1 MSHWT
6 TANIPRQ
13 DGKLAIVTGAN
24 SGIGLHA
31 ARELAR
37 AGCTVIVAC
46 RSAEKASATR
56 QRIVQEIPTAQVEDG
71 VLDLAS
77 LSSIR
82 EFAQDFLATRRPL
95 DLLINNAGVMSLPT
109 RRLTADGFELQIGTN
124 HLGHFA
130 LTGLLLHALLAAPS
144 ARIVT
149 VSSLAHRGGKIRFD
163 DLQWERGY
171 KPWPA
176 YRQSKLANL
185 LFGKELERRLEKSG
199 ARSHSIVVHPGV
211 SSTSLFR
218 NGPGS
223 GPGLINAIVPVVIR
237 FIAQSEEQGALPT
250 LYAATAPEAQGGHY
264 YGPDGFR
271 EMKGYPVEVKNEPQA
286 DDLVLA
292 ARLWDISE
300 QLTGVRYDFAAAS
313 SRNK

>member
-1 MSHWT
+1 MSKWT
-6 TANIPRQ
+6 TADIPRQ

-46 RSAEKASATR
+46 RSAEKASSTR
-56 QRIVQEIPTAQVEDG
+56 QRIVQEIPAAMIEDG
-71 VLDLAS
+71 VLDLAN

-82 EFAQDFLATRRPL
+82 EFAKTFLATRRPL
-95 DLLINNAGVMSLPT
+95 DLLINNAGVMALPK

-130 LTGLLLHALLAAPS
+130 LTGLLMPALLAAPS

-149 VSSLAHRGGKIRFD
+149 VSSLAHRGGKIRLD
-163 DLQWERGY
+163 DLQWEHDY

-185 LFGKELERRLEKSG
+185 LFGKELERRLLKSG
-199 ARSHSIVVHPGV
+199 TRTQSIIVHPGV
-211 SSTSLFR
+211 SNTSLFS

-223 GPGLINAIVPVVIR
+223 GGGLMNAITPVILR

-250 LYAATAPEAQGGHY
+250 LYGATAPEAQGGHY

-271 EMKGYPVEVKNEPQA
+271 EMKGYPVEVKNEAQG
-286 DDLVLA
+286 DDPALA
-292 ARLWDISE
+292 AKLWDLSE
-300 QLTGVRYDFAAAS
+300 NLTGVHYDFAAA
-313 SRNK
+313 

>member
-1 MSHWT
+1 MSKWT

-31 ARELAR
+31 ARELAS

-46 RSAEKASATR
+46 RSAEKASSTR
-56 QRIVQEIPTAQVEDG
+56 QRTVQEIPTALIEDG
-71 VLDLAS
+71 VLDLSS

-82 EFAQDFLATRRPL
+82 DFAKAFLATRRPL
-95 DLLINNAGVMSLPT
+95 DLLINNAGVMALPK
-109 RRLTADGFELQIGTN
+109 RMLTADGFELQVGTN

-130 LTGLLLHALLAAPS
+130 LTGLLLPALLAAPS
-144 ARIVT
+144 SRIVT

-163 DLQWERGY
+163 DLNWEHDY

-185 LFGKELERRLEKSG
+185 LFAKELERRLLKSG
-199 ARSHSIVVHPGV
+199 TPTQSIVVHPGV
-211 SSTSLFR
+211 STTSLFK

-223 GPGLINAIVPVVIR
+223 GGGPMNAIVPIL
-237 FIAQSEEQGALPT
+237 ISLLGQSEAQGALPT

-271 EMKGYPVEVKNEPQA
+271 EMKGYPVEVKAEAQA
-286 DDLVLA
+286 NDPALA
-292 ARLWDISE
+292 AQLWDLSE
-300 QLTGVRYDFAAAS
+300 KLTGVQYGFSAA
-313 SRNK
+313 

>member
-1 MSHWT
+1 MSNWT

-13 DGKLAIVTGAN
+13 DGKLAIITGAN

-46 RSAEKASATR
+46 RSAEKSNSTR
-56 QRIVQEIPTAQVEDG
+56 QRIVQEIPTALVEDA

-82 EFAQDFLATRRPL
+82 DFAQAFLATRRPL
-95 DLLINNAGVMSLPT
+95 DLLINNAGVMALPS
-109 RRLTADGFELQIGTN
+109 RMLTADGFELQIGTN

-130 LTGLLLHALLAAPS
+130 LTGLLLPALLAAS
-144 ARIVT
+144 AARIIT
-149 VSSLAHRGGKIRFD
+149 VSSLAHRDGKIRLD
-163 DLQWERGY
+163 DLQWERDY

-199 ARSHSIVVHPGV
+199 SATQSIIVHPGI

-223 GPGLINAIVPVVIR
+223 GGGLKNAIIPML
-237 FIAQSEEQGALPT
+237 IALHWAVRRARRIAHSLRCNRAGGARRPLLRSRWIPRNEGLPGRSEERSAG
-250 LYAATAPEAQGGHY
+250 
-264 YGPDGFR
+264 R
-271 EMKGYPVEVKNEPQA
+271 
-286 DDLVLA
+286 
-292 ARLWDISE
+292 
-300 QLTGVRYDFAAAS
+300 
-313 SRNK
+313 

>member
-1 MSHWT
+1 MSKWT
-6 TANIPRQ
+6 TADIPRQ

-46 RSAEKASATR
+46 RSAEKASNTR
-56 QRIVQEIPTAQVEDG
+56 QRIVQEIPAAMIEDG
-71 VLDLAS
+71 VLDLAN

-82 EFAQDFLATRRPL
+82 EFAKAFLATRRPL
-95 DLLINNAGVMSLPT
+95 DLLINNAGVMALPK

-130 LTGLLLHALLAAPS
+130 LTGLLMPALLAAPS

-163 DLQWERGY
+163 DLQWEHDY

-185 LFGKELERRLEKSG
+185 LFGKELERRLLKSG
-199 ARSHSIVVHPGV
+199 TRTQSIIVHPGV
-211 SSTSLFR
+211 SNTSLFS

-223 GPGLINAIVPVVIR
+223 GGGLMNAIAPVILR
-237 FIAQSEEQGALPT
+237 FIGAVGG
-250 LYAATAPEAQGGHY
+250 AGCAPNSLWRDRAGG
-264 YGPDGFR
+264 
-271 EMKGYPVEVKNEPQA
+271 
-286 DDLVLA
+286 
-292 ARLWDISE
+292 
-300 QLTGVRYDFAAAS
+300 TGWALLRP
-313 SRNK
+313 

>member
-1 MSHWT
+1 MSKWT
-6 TANIPRQ
+6 TADIPRQ

-46 RSAEKASATR
+46 RSAEKASSTR
-56 QRIVQEIPTAQVEDG
+56 QRIVQEIPAAMIEDG
-71 VLDLAS
+71 VIDLAN

-82 EFAQDFLATRRPL
+82 EFAKTFLATRRPL
-95 DLLINNAGVMSLPT
+95 DLLINNAGVMALPK

-130 LTGLLLHALLAAPS
+130 LTGLLMPAILAAPS

-149 VSSLAHRGGKIRFD
+149 VSSLAHRGGKIRLD
-163 DLQWERGY
+163 DLQWEHDY

-185 LFGKELERRLEKSG
+185 LFGKELERRLLKSG
-199 ARSHSIVVHPGV
+199 TRTQSIIVHPGV
-211 SSTSLFR
+211 SNTSLFS

-223 GPGLINAIVPVVIR
+223 GGGLMNAITPVILR

-250 LYAATAPEAQGGHY
+250 LYGATAPEAQGGHY

-271 EMKGYPVEVKNEPQA
+271 EMKGYPVEVKNEAQG
-286 DDLVLA
+286 DDPALA
-292 ARLWDISE
+292 AKLWDLSE
-300 QLTGVRYDFAAAS
+300 NLTGVHYDFAAA
-313 SRNK
+313 

>member
-1 MSHWT
+1 MTKWT
-6 TANIPRQ
+6 TAEIPRQ

-46 RSAEKASATR
+46 RSAEKASSTR
-56 QRIVQEIPTAQVEDG
+56 QRIVQEIPTALVEDG
-71 VLDLAS
+71 VLDLAN

-82 EFAQDFLATRRPL
+82 DFAKAFLATRRPL
-95 DLLINNAGVMSLPT
+95 DLLINNAGVMALPK
-109 RRLTADGFELQIGTN
+109 RMLTADSFELQIGTN

-130 LTGLLLHALLAAPS
+130 LTGLLLPALLAAS
-144 ARIVT
+144 SSRVVT

-163 DLQWERGY
+163 DLQWDHGY

-185 LFGKELERRLEKSG
+185 LFGKELERRLLKSG
-199 ARSHSIVVHPGV
+199 SRTQSIVVHPGV
-211 SSTSLFR
+211 SNTSLFS

-223 GPGLINAIVPVVIR
+223 GGGVASVMAPLIIR

-250 LYAATAPEAQGGHY
+250 LYAATDPKAQGGRY

-271 EMKGYPVEVKNEPQA
+271 EMKGYPVEVKNEAQA
-286 DDLVLA
+286 DDPALA
-292 ARLWDISE
+292 ARLWDLSE
-300 QLTGVRYDFAAAS
+300 KLTGVHYDFAAT
-313 SRNK
+313 

>member
-1 MSHWT
+1 MSKWT
-6 TANIPRQ
+6 TANIPQQ

-31 ARELAR
+31 ARELAH

-46 RSAEKASATR
+46 RSMEKATRTR
-56 QRIVQEIPTAQVEDG
+56 QRIVQEIPAAVIEEG
-71 VLDLAS
+71 VLDLVN

-82 EFAQDFLATRRPL
+82 DFAEAFLATQRPL
-95 DLLINNAGVMSLPT
+95 DLLINNAGVMALPT
-109 RRLTADGFELQIGTN
+109 RKLTADGFELQIGTN

-130 LTGLLLHALLAAPS
+130 LTGLLLPALLAAPS

-163 DLQWERGY
+163 DLQWEHDY

-199 ARSHSIVVHPGV
+199 SATRSIIVHPGV
-211 SSTSLFR
+211 SNTSLFS

-223 GPGLINAIVPVVIR
+223 GGGVASVMAPLVLR
-237 FIAQSEEQGALPT
+237 YIAQSEEQGALPT
-250 LYAATAPEAQGGHY
+250 LYAATAPQAQGGHY

-271 EMKGYPVEVKNEPQA
+271 EMKGYPVEVKNEVQA
-286 DDLVLA
+286 DDPALA
-292 ARLWDISE
+292 ARLWDLSE
-300 QLTGVRYDFAAAS
+300 KLTGVHYNFSVA
-313 SRNK
+313 

>member
-1 MSHWT
+1 MSKWT

-13 DGKLAIVTGAN
+13 DGKLAILTGAN

-46 RSAEKASATR
+46 RSMEKASSTR
-56 QRIVQEIPTAQVEDG
+56 QRIVQEIPGANIEEG
-71 VLDLAS
+71 VLDLAN

-82 EFAQDFLATRRPL
+82 DFAKAFLATRRPL
-95 DLLINNAGVMSLPT
+95 DLLINNAGVMALPT
-109 RRLTADGFELQIGTN
+109 RQLTADGFELQIGTN

-130 LTGLLLHALLAAPS
+130 LTGLLLPALLSAPA

-163 DLQWERGY
+163 DLQWEHGY

-185 LFGKELERRLEKSG
+185 LFGKEVERRLEKAGAS
-199 ARSHSIVVHPGV
+199 ARSIIVHPGV
-211 SSTSLFR
+211 SNTSLFS

-223 GPGLINAIVPVVIR
+223 GGGLMGTVIPVFIR

-250 LYAATAPEAQGGHY
+250 LYGATAPEAQGGHY
-264 YGPDGFR
+264 YGPDGIR
-271 EMKGYPVEVKNEPQA
+271 EMKGYPAEVKAEAQA
-286 DDLVLA
+286 SDPALA
-292 ARLWDISE
+292 ARLWDLSE
-300 QLTGVRYDFAAAS
+300 KLTGVHYDFSAS
-313 SRNK
+313 

>member
-1 MSHWT
+1 MSNWK

-13 DGKLAIVTGAN
+13 DGKLAIVTGSN

-31 ARELAR
+31 AREVAR
-37 AGCTVIVAC
+37 AGCTVILAC
-46 RSAEKASATR
+46 RSAEKSSTTR
-56 QRIVQEIPTAQVEDG
+56 QRIVQEIPTALVEDG

-77 LSSIR
+77 LPSVR
-82 EFAQDFLATRRPL
+82 EFAKAFLATRRPL
-95 DLLINNAGVMSLPT
+95 DLLINNAGVMALPK
-109 RRLTADGFELQIGTN
+109 RQLTADGFELQIGTN

-130 LTGLLLHALLAAPS
+130 LTGLLLPALLAAPS
-144 ARIVT
+144 SRIVT

-163 DLQWERGY
+163 DLQWKHGY

-185 LFGKELERRLEKSG
+185 LFGKELERRFARSG
-199 ARSHSIVVHPGV
+199 ARAHSIIVHPGV
-211 SSTSLFR
+211 SNTSLFS

-223 GPGLINAIVPVVIR
+223 GGGLMNAITPVLLR

-250 LYAATAPEAQGGHY
+250 LYGATEPEAQGGHY

-271 EMKGYPVEVKNEPQA
+271 EMKGQPVEVKAEAQA
-286 DDLVLA
+286 NDPVLA
-292 ARLWDISE
+292 AKLWDLSE
-300 QLTGVRYDFAAAS
+300 KLTGVHYDFSAA
-313 SRNK
+313 

>member
-1 MSHWT
+1 MSKWT
-6 TANIPRQ
+6 TADIPRQ

-46 RSAEKASATR
+46 RSAEKASNTR
-56 QRIVQEIPTAQVEDG
+56 QRIVQEIPAAMIEDG
-71 VLDLAS
+71 VLDLAN

-82 EFAQDFLATRRPL
+82 EFAKTFLATRRPL
-95 DLLINNAGVMSLPT
+95 DLLINNAGVMALPK

-130 LTGLLLHALLAAPS
+130 LTGLLMPALLAAPS

-149 VSSLAHRGGKIRFD
+149 VSSLAHRGGKIRLD
-163 DLQWERGY
+163 DLQWEHDY

-185 LFGKELERRLEKSG
+185 LFGKELERRLLKSG
-199 ARSHSIVVHPGV
+199 TRTQSIIVHPGV
-211 SSTSLFR
+211 SNTSLFS

-223 GPGLINAIVPVVIR
+223 GGGLMNAITPVILR

-250 LYAATAPEAQGGHY
+250 LYGATAPEAQGGHY

-271 EMKGYPVEVKNEPQA
+271 EMKGHPVEVKNEAQG
-286 DDLVLA
+286 DDPALA
-292 ARLWDISE
+292 AKLWDLSE
-300 QLTGVRYDFAAAS
+300 NLTGVHYDFSAA
-313 SRNK
+313 